1 MGEESGRSRDFAIA
15 QDTLRGKIRDLEIAA
30 TKRELLFYRHLFRHQ
45 TWDIGLETMDTS
57 NLRWWGW
64 GTQDQ
69 DFSLEGRPAFWPTLQ
84 EWLALPREAIER
96 ETPPVSLEEISL
108 RPPRLDDPVLAS
120 LCKLLGDEA
129 VYTDKLSRVEHAYG
143 KSYCDLVRIRAG
155 HIPAPPDVVVYPAD
169 QGHIA
174 SLLAW
179 AADRDIAV
187 VPFGGGSSVLGGV
200 EPAPGDR
207 LTITLDLARL
217 DRVLAVDSVSRT
229 ARIQAGATGPEVEA
243 QLNAQGF
250 TLGHFPQ
257 SFEFSTL
264 GGWIVT
270 RSAGQNSIGYGKIE
284 HMAQAVRVVTPV
296 GIVETK
302 DTPASAA
309 GPSMLQL
316 LLGSEGAYGVVTEA
330 TMRIHPLPEVQDY
343 RGILFHSLVDGIAAF
358 RDLMQ
363 SKRLRPALIRLSDAP
378 ETAAQT
384 VMSHEH
390 RGLRRL
396 TDALAERYLSAR
408 GYDPTNGSTLLL
420 LGFDGDSKWV
430 SQQWSAALEI
440 CGDHRG
446 LSLGRA
452 VGRAWM
458 RDRYA
463 QPYLRDTLLGHGVMV
478 DTLET
483 ATTWSNLMHLYEV
496 MVAAMKGTISTTG
509 GGPGYVMTHISHA
522 YPHGASLYSTFLGC
536 QVDDPDP
543 LVRQAQWRAVKQSA
557 TEAILTAGGTLTHH
571 HGIGRDHIPWLEQ
584 EIGRVGVRA
593 LRSLKQTFDPDDI
606 MNPGILLPPEKR
618 A

>member
-1 MGEESGRSRDFAIA
+1 
-15 QDTLRGKIRDLEIAA
+15 
-30 TKRELLFYRHLFRHQ
+30 
-45 TWDIGLETMDTS
+45 MDTS

-69 DFSLEGRPAFWPTLQ
+69 DFSLAGRPTFWPTLQ
-84 EWLALPREAIER
+84 EWLQLPDETIQR
-96 ETPPVSLEEISL
+96 ETPPVSLEEIVL
-108 RPPRLDDPVLAS
+108 RPPRLDDPVLSS
-120 LCKLLGDEA
+120 LCNLSGEEA

-143 KSYCDLVRIRAG
+143 KSYRDLVRIRAG
-155 HIPAPPDVVVYPAD
+155 HIPNPPDVVVYPAD

-179 AADRDIAV
+179 AADRDIAI

-200 EPAPGDR
+200 EPATGDR
-207 LTITLDLARL
+207 PTITLDLARL
-217 DRVLAVDSVSRT
+217 DRVLSLDPVSHT

-284 HMAQAVRVVTPV
+284 HMTQAVRIVTPV

-302 DTPASAA
+302 DTPATAA
-309 GPSMLQL
+309 GPSLLHQL
-316 LLGSEGAYGVVTEA
+316 IGSEGAYGVITEA
-330 TMRIHPLPEVQDY
+330 TMRVHPLPEAQDY
-343 RGILFHSLVDGIAAF
+343 RGILFHNLEDGIAAF

-363 SKRLRPALIRLSDAP
+363 SKRLRPAIVRLSDAP
-378 ETAAQT
+378 ETAAQV

-396 TDALAERYLSAR
+396 ADILAERYLNVR
-408 GYDPTNGSTLLL
+408 GYDPAGGDTLML
-420 LGFDGDSKWV
+420 LGFDGRPDWV
-430 SQQWSAALEI
+430 SRQWSLALEI

-446 LSLGRA
+446 LSLGRT
-452 VGRAWM
+452 VGRSWM

-463 QPYLRDTLLGHGVMV
+463 QPYLRDTLLGHGVIV

-483 ATTWSNLMHLYEV
+483 ATTWSNLTHLYEG
-496 MVAAMKGTISTTG
+496 MVAAMRGAISITG
-509 GGPGYVMTHISHA
+509 GGPGYVLTHISHA
-522 YPHGASLYSTFLGC
+522 YPYGASLYSTFLGR
-536 QVDDPDP
+536 QVADPDP
-543 LVRQAQWRAVKQSA
+543 LMQQAQWQAIKQA
-557 TEAILTAGGTLTHH
+557 TTEAIMAAGGTLTHH
-571 HGIGRDHIPWLEQ
+571 HGIGRDHIPWLEE
-584 EIGRVGVRA
+584 EIGCVGVKVFSA
-593 LRSLKQTFDPDDI
+593 IKQTFDPTGI
-606 MNPGILLPPEKR
+606 MNPGILLTSRRRGEDE
-618 A
+618 